1 MFLEINIPVVPNEIW
16 LRVTHNQRQKT
27 LKVASVLL
35 FLHILKTKSWLEW
48 GSSLLNS
55 RMWPGILRDGNLV
68 KQRSGGLVC
77 HSCFYHILTSCVII
91 NEQTYVNME
100 SICFIKRLGKE
111 KIPIHIPATY
121 RLSVRGF
128 VLVQAFF
135 KSQALRLVSAFSFVF
150 YLTCVQFLR
159 NVFQSFFGGG
169 TKQNNGETFY
179 KTASLSFMTHD
190 GNCCERIS
198 C

>member
-1 MFLEINIPVVPNEIW
+1 
-16 LRVTHNQRQKT
+16 
-27 LKVASVLL
+27 
-35 FLHILKTKSWLEW
+35 
-48 GSSLLNS
+48 
-55 RMWPGILRDGNLV
+55 
-68 KQRSGGLVC
+68 
-77 HSCFYHILTSCVII
+77 
-91 NEQTYVNME
+91 ME

-179 KTASLSFMTHD
+179 KTASLSFVTHD